1 MLSMGVQ
8 AVLVVVLLSVATTKA
23 QEPGTPKGNVEIWRN
38 EVTLICPEDGQ
49 WFDKNG
55 EVNKTSP
62 HTYKFP
68 YTMKAKY
75 RCEYSALTNKY
86 IYRFYVEGNVC
97 EDCFEL
103 DGNTLFMVI
112 VGDLL
117 LTIIV
122 MVIVYRCTKKKSSA
136 GPPQPSKAPS
146 RSGGRGPPVPSPDYE
161 QLNLQTRAQDTYS
174 TVVNRMG

>member
-8 AVLVVVLLSVATTKA
+8 AVLVVVLLGVASTVA
-23 QEPGTPKGNVEIWRN
+23 GKGNVEIWRN
-38 EVTLICPEDGQ
+38 QVTLTCPEAGKWNEEIEDNNGNQ
-49 WFDKNG
+49 TYTFIYTSKAQYTCEYGPNKNI
-55 EVNKTSP
+55 
-62 HTYKFP
+62 YKF
-68 YTMKAKY
+68 
-75 RCEYSALTNKY
+75 
-86 IYRFYVEGNVC
+86 YVKGNVC
-97 EDCFEL
+97 ENCFEL

-122 MVIVYRCTKKKSSA
+122 MVIVYTCSKKKSSA
-136 GPPQPSKAPS
+136 GPPQPSKAPP

-161 QLNLQTRAQDTYS
+161 ALNPQTRAQETYS